1 MYVNES
7 PSDLALERAD
17 YNWPY
22 LQTNNSAIEQDNDSE
37 ERQRA
42 STPADSVRYYPT
54 EKKSFHSDFLFFAD
68 GKFQFRYIFKYHKAA
83 YSLYTCN

>member
-22 LQTNNSAIEQDNDSE
+22 LQTNNSAIERDNDSE

-42 STPADSVRYYPT
+42 GTPAYSVRYYAT
-54 EKKSFHSDFLFFAD
+54 GKKVFIGIFSFFAD
-68 GKFQFRYIFKYHKAA
+68 GKFQCRYMFNYHKAA
-83 YSLYTCN
+83 

>member
-22 LQTNNSAIEQDNDSE
+22 LQTNNSAIERGNDSE

-42 STPADSVRYYPT
+42 GTPADSVRYYPT
-54 EKKSFHSDFLFFAD
+54 GKPFSFEFSLF
-68 GKFQFRYIFKYHKAA
+68 
-83 YSLYTCN
+83 C